1 MNGNVTP
8 KTIHLEI
15 NGVACEARPGEMI
28 IQVADRVGIYIP
40 RFCYHP
46 HLKIAANCRMCLVE
60 VAKAPKPLP
69 ACATPVTEGMCVQTR
84 SDAALHSQ
92 HATMEFLLINHPLDC
107 PVCDQGGECELQD
120 LAMGYG
126 FDHSR
131 YEEPKRVIADENVG
145 PLISTDMTRCIFCSR
160 CVRFLEE
167 VAGAQELAIVG
178 RGERSAVRSFL
189 AGEITSEL
197 SGNII
202 DLCPVGALNSKP
214 FRFAARSW
222 EMLALPGI
230 SAHDA
235 MGSNLYGHT
244 LRGRLL
250 RVVPRPAEGRNET
263 WLSDRDR
270 FSYAGLYH
278 EDRVVSPKVRENGVL
293 REASWDEA
301 LEVSAR
307 KLEDTVSREGPES
320 VAALVSPQAT
330 LEELYLY
337 EKLLRGLGVRNID
350 VRLYRADFRDGPRGS
365 RAEVPGVL
373 SATEWESRK
382 ACLLVGTDLRSEYP
396 LISWRLRRAA
406 EAGARLAALN
416 PVQFESR
423 LPLSFDRPVGP
434 WGLVASLAAL
444 LGRLDPSSFSGEL
457 AWAAPWAEWSGLSA
471 AELGVLGE
479 ILAAGPE
486 GALVLGELVEAH
498 PEGSRIRALAAA
510 LSQASGARLI
520 DLPVGAN
527 ALGAERVARCWPD
540 RGDPLPLLLDPPKK
554 LYVLFGVEPEYDLW
568 DGDRAVQAMAQA
580 PELLVFASWLAPSHA
595 AHASVILPV
604 AAIPETGG
612 TYVDLAG
619 EEQSFEAMVP
629 PWGDARTGWKVLT
642 MLGQR
647 LGLSGFHYE
656 QRVEILEEMRARGS
670 HPLNGAQSCIPEREG
685 QAGPQDVRFPYRM
698 GRRAVYGTDP
708 YVRRST
714 PLQQTPLARLS
725 RTLFLH
731 PDDAREQ
738 GVQPG
743 ARVRPAGKPDAPVLT
758 VAVSN
763 RLPRGIVWLDSGTE
777 SAVGWGPS
785 WGRLELD
792 FPASTEILI

>member
-1 MNGNVTP
+1 MNAHVTP
-8 KTIHLEI
+8 KTVHLEI

-28 IQVADRVGIYIP
+28 IQVADRAGIYIP

-60 VAKAPKPLP
+60 VEKAPKPLP
-69 ACATPVTEGMCVQTR
+69 ACATPVTEGMCVRTQ
-84 SDAALHSQ
+84 SDGALHSQ
-92 HATMEFLLINHPLDC
+92 RATMEFLLINHPLDC

-131 YEEPKRVIADENVG
+131 YEEPKRVIADESLGSLV
-145 PLISTDMTRCIFCSR
+145 STDMTRCIFCSR

-178 RGERSAVRSFL
+178 RGERSAVKSFL

-222 EMLALPGI
+222 ELLALPGI

-244 LRGRLL
+244 LRGRLM
-250 RVVPRPAEGRNET
+250 RVVPRPAAGRNET

-278 EDRVVSPKVRENGVL
+278 EDRLGTPRVRADGEL

-301 LEVSAR
+301 LDICANKMTEA
-307 KLEDTVSREGPES
+307 VSREGLDS
-320 VAALVSPQAT
+320 VGALISPQAT

-350 VRLYRADFRDGPRGS
+350 ARLYRADFRDEPRGA

-373 SATEWESRK
+373 SGDEWESRK
-382 ACLLVGTDLRSEYP
+382 GVLLIGTDLRSEYP

-406 EAGARLAALN
+406 GAGARLAALN

-423 LPLSFDRPVGP
+423 LPLLFDRPLGP
-434 WGLVASLAAL
+434 WGQVAALAAL
-444 LGRLDPSSFSGEL
+444 VEKVNPGSFKGPL
-457 AWAAPWAEWSGLSA
+457 AWATSWAERSHLSPT
-471 AELGVLGE
+471 ELDLLGE
-479 ILAAGPE
+479 ILSAGPE
-486 GALVLGELVEAH
+486 AVLVLGELVEAH
-498 PEGSRIRALAAA
+498 PEGSRIRALTVA
-510 LSQASGARLI
+510 LSKASGARLV
-520 DLPVGAN
+520 DLPAGAN
-527 ALGAERVARCWPD
+527 AVGAEQVARLWPD
-540 RGDPLPLLLDPPKK
+540 RGESLPGLFDQPKK
-554 LYVLFGVEPEYDLW
+554 LYSLFGVEPEYDLW
-568 DGDRAVQAMAQA
+568 DGDRALQAIAQA
-580 PELLVFASWLAPSHA
+580 SELLVFASWLAPSHA
-595 AHASVILPV
+595 AHASVILPL

-612 TYVDLAG
+612 TYIDLSG

-629 PWGDARTGWKVLT
+629 PWGDARSGWKILT
-642 MLGQR
+642 VLGQR
-647 LGLSGFHYE
+647 LGLSGFSYDRR
-656 QRVEILEEMRARGS
+656 QDVLEEIRARERYPVRGS
-670 HPLNGAQSCIPEREG
+670 
-685 QAGPQDVRFPYRM
+685 QAGVAKTEDGPVPPLVRFPYRM

-708 YVRRST
+708 YVRRSI
-714 PLQQTPLARLS
+714 PLQKTPLARRS
-725 RTLFLH
+725 RSLFMH

-743 ARVRPAGKPDAPVLT
+743 TPVRPAGKPEAAVLK
-758 VAVSN
+758 VALSD
-763 RLPRGIVWLDSGTE
+763 RLPRGTVWLDSGTE

-785 WGRLELD
+785 WGVLELD
-792 FPASTEILI
+792 FPMSTGGMT